1 MGGKKPKTPKAPDYV
16 ALANQQAGLDRET
29 ARINAKL
36 NRVNQTDQYGN
47 TLTYSQD
54 PNDPDSWSQT
64 ETMSPEQKQ
73 LWDAEVQSKTALA
86 NAGQGLLGRA
96 TAAANDPFGTSG
108 RLPAGRDFGGVLAL
122 GISATAKEPS
132 PPAAANDHG
141 LSAFVAVDVGGDVG
155 RLAVAAD

>member
-47 TLTYSQD
+47 TITYSQD

-64 ETMSPEQKQ
+64 ETMSPEQRQ
-73 LWDAEVQSKTALA
+73 LYDAQTSSQLALSQ
-86 NAGQGLLGRA
+86 AGQGLLGRA
-96 TAAANDPFGTSG
+96 TAA
-108 RLPAGRDFGGVLAL
+108 V
-122 GISATAKEPS
+122 
-132 PPAAANDHG
+132 
-141 LSAFVAVDVGGDVG
+141 
-155 RLAVAAD
+155 